1 MEKLMNI
8 ETNNNVLNKEK
19 KIMQIALNQWNFIDY
34 YINQTLDY
42 CKKSQIMT
50 QIEIDELKITR
61 IEKY

>member
-1 MEKLMNI
+1 MNI

-61 IEKY
+61 IEKYKKS

>member
-1 MEKLMNI
+1 MEKLINI
-8 ETNNNVLNKEK
+8 ETNNNILNKEK
-19 KIMQIALNQWNFIDY
+19 NIMQIALNQWNFIDY

-42 CKKSQIMT
+42 CKKSQIMS